1 MQTGWQQIGDNY
13 YYFKSNGAMAVNTYM
28 DGYYLDSNGIRTEVC
43 FPCPSI
49 TKVTS
54 EFGYRESPGGIGST
68 NHKGVDLAAPANS
81 RVLAAAKGTVV
92 NAGYGWG
99 GEGNY
104 VEIDHGNGL
113 HTIYMHMISR
123 PTVKKGQTVYVS
135 QVIGYV
141 GMTGAATG
149 YHLHF
154 GVSVN
159 GIYKNPWDYIRRPNG
174 M

>member
-1 MQTGWQQIGDNY
+1 MY
-13 YYFKSNGAMAVNTYM
+13 PVNLET
-28 DGYYLDSNGIRTEVC
+28 
-43 FPCPSI
+43 
-49 TKVTS
+49 VTV
-54 EFGYRESPGGIGST
+54 RGIGST

-81 RVLAAAKGTVV
+81 RVLAAAGGTVV

-113 HTIYMHMISR
+113 HTIYMHMISN
-123 PTVKKGQTVYVS
+123 PVVKKGQTVKAS

-154 GVSVN
+154 GRQCKRRLQKSV
-159 GIYKNPWDYIRRPNG
+159 GLYPQTGWYV
-174 M
+174 MT